1 MPLYPVPRQVE
12 APPVANTNNDVP
24 APGLLT
30 EAAAR
35 AETKAAIDALAATLN
50 ELRAKLIEL
59 GDLR

>member
-1 MPLYPVPRQVE
+1 MPLYPVPRQVQ
-12 APPVANTNNDVP
+12 APPPATEDNAVP

-35 AETKAAIDALAATLN
+35 AETKAAIDALAVRMN